1 MAYADYTFYTD
12 VYKGDMGAE
21 EFERWAARAGL
32 HIDRYTSGRAA
43 GAPES
48 MERALSLCCCA
59 VADLLRAWHDQDA
72 RTQSGLVASE
82 SVDGYS
88 VSYRTNGAGQAD
100 RATERWL
107 ELYGICADHL
117 TWPVNLMYTGVE

>member
-12 VYKGDMGAE
+12 VYKGDMSAE
-21 EFERWAARAGL
+21 EFERWAAKADL
-32 HIDRYTSGRAA
+32 QIDRFTRSRAA
-43 GAPES
+43 CAPES
-48 MERALSLCCCA
+48 MKRALSLCCCT
-59 VADLLRAWHDQDA
+59 VADQLRTWQEQDA

>member
-12 VYKGDMGAE
+12 VYKGDMSAE
-21 EFERWAARAGL
+21 EFEHWAAKADL
-32 HIDRYTSGRAA
+32 QIDRFTRSRAA
-43 GAPES
+43 CAPES
-48 MERALSLCCCA
+48 MKRALSLCCCT
-59 VADLLRAWHDQDA
+59 VADQLRTWQEQDA

>member
-12 VYKGDMGAE
+12 VYKGDMSAE
-21 EFERWAARAGL
+21 EFERWAAKADL
-32 HIDRYTSGRAA
+32 QIDRFTRSRAA
-43 GAPES
+43 CAPES
-48 MERALSLCCCA
+48 MKRALSLCCCA
-59 VADLLRAWHDQDA
+59 VADQLRAWQEQDA

>member
-12 VYKGDMGAE
+12 VYKGDMSAE
-21 EFERWAARAGL
+21 EFERWAAKADL
-32 HIDRYTSGRAA
+32 QIDRFTRSRAA
-43 GAPES
+43 CAPES
-48 MERALSLCCCA
+48 MKRALSLCCCT
-59 VADLLRAWHDQDA
+59 VADQLRAWQEQDA